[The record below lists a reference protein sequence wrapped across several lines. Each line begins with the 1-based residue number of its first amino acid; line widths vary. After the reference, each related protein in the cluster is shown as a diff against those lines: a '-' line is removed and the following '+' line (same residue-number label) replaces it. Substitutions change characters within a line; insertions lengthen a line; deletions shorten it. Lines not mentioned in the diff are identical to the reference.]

1 MVGRTA
7 QSRTYCEIKFM
18 ICSTMFL
25 HSKKRWIT
33 MISTRLQEIEP
44 VYNKGQD
51 TIIINRGSNQ
61 QAQGCQ
67 VLQQIGPYLEI

>member
-1 MVGRTA
+1 
-7 QSRTYCEIKFM
+7 
-18 ICSTMFL
+18 
-25 HSKKRWIT
+25 

-51 TIIINRGSNQ
+51 TIILNRGSNQ

-67 VLQQIGPYLEI
+67 VL